1 MNGVYS
7 IPDRALAE
15 TSDRGQAD
23 GPRATAIR
31 WPRPPL
37 GGNGQ
42 AGNLRG
48 STAGPA
54 KIECRTRCTKEE
66 RRADATEGAR
76 WCAPGGPAIAY
87 MY

>member
-31 WPRPPL
+31 WIPWDIGIP
-37 GGNGQ
+37 
-42 AGNLRG
+42 
-48 STAGPA
+48 SDV
-54 KIECRTRCTKEE
+54 KESLNTGTDPNTDVPG
-66 RRADATEGAR
+66 ADSHASD
-76 WCAPGGPAIAY
+76 
-87 MY
+87 